1 MDAITVLKTRRS
13 VRKYQDRPVEKR
25 VIEDIVD
32 CGHLAASG
40 RNVQPCR
47 FVAVMEKG
55 MKEKIA
61 DICEYGKFIRD
72 AAACVVV
79 LAEESKYMLED
90 GSAAA
95 QNILLAAKAY
105 GLGSC
110 WVCGHGKEYAADI
123 ERLLGVPETVKLI
136 ACIAIGYA
144 DGEASTQKKTL
155 EEVLHWDR
163 W

>member
-1 MDAITVLKTRRS
+1 M
-13 VRKYQDRPVEKR
+13 
-25 VIEDIVD
+25 
-32 CGHLAASG
+32 
-40 RNVQPCR
+40 
-47 FVAVMEKG
+47 
-55 MKEKIA
+55 
-61 DICEYGKFIRD
+61 
-72 AAACVVV
+72 VVF
-79 LAEESKYMLED
+79 AEESKYMLED